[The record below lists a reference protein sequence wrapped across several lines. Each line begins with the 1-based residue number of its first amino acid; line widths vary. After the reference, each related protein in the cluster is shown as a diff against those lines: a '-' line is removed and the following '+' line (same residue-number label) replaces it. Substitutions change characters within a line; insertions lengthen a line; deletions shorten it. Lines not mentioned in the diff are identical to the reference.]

1 MSSDGNDALD
11 KYLQQTGRTPEVP
24 VQPTPAPVSSTS
36 AQVSITSQLNT
47 PSPASNSKIRNNPR
61 TGSPLHRKKIPG
73 TTIEIDYDPLTG
85 GVFLDSGELEALSKI
100 PDIKAKLEM
109 LLTP

>member
-1 MSSDGNDALD
+1 MSSDGNDALN
-11 KYLQQTGRTPEVP
+11 KYLTRTGRTPDVP
-24 VQPTPAPVSSTS
+24 VQPTSTSVSSTS
-36 AQVSITSQLNT
+36 AQVAITSTLNT
-47 PSPASNSKIRNNPR
+47 PSSASNPKIRYNPR

-73 TTIEIDYDPLTG
+73 TAIEIDYDPLTG
-85 GVFLDSGELEALSKI
+85 GVFLDSGELESLSKV